1 MSEQRTPAPPIDLE
15 HSFTKLPAPGPNCVV
30 LVDKGL
36 QLTAER
42 SKAQREGRRP
52 VPLPSG
58 NPPRLPRNK
67 PELQRDPPTST
78 FVLPQSV
85 QPGESAAT
93 LDEVKVQ
100 GQAIRVGRCLVG
112 LPDSPN
118 LRYGCHSHRGPKKGW
133 ADKENE
139 DYAFALHHRDRTSAA
154 WALVGVADGVSGST
168 WGERGAEQACAS
180 FISVLCQMLEHY
192 DDLER
197 QMLEPGFREQIFA
210 AALYANLQKRLYLD
224 EREIVTH
231 QILHPTW
238 GAEGYRAQ
246 YFEGPNADAERR
258 TWFQTTLLA
267 AALGPRGGFA
277 LILGDGYARV
287 TRRFADGSV
296 QRRPL
301 DMPKAT
307 EQGAPSLLISRWLQ
321 PYEIADSLIWLPIQD
336 AVELELLLATD
347 GVQKT
352 PDSGVETSE
361 LRNNDDCRKFLD
373 SLASRPE
380 GQFEQDNMSVAFGAV
395 VLASPTQN
403 RNPEPA
409 ATISSDA
416 EEGSQ

>member
-1 MSEQRTPAPPIDLE
+1 MSEQRTPSPLIDLE
-15 HSFTKLPAPGPNCVV
+15 QRFTKLSAPGPNCVV

-36 QLTAER
+36 QLAAER
-42 SKAQREGRRP
+42 SEVQREGRRP
-52 VPLPSG
+52 GPLPSG
-58 NPPRLPRNK
+58 NLPRVPRNK
-67 PELQRDPPTST
+67 PDPQRDPPTST
-78 FVLPQSV
+78 YALPQSV
-85 QPGESAAT
+85 QPDESAAA

-100 GQAIRVGRCLVG
+100 GQATRVGRCLVG

-139 DYAFALHHRDRTSAA
+139 DYAFALHHRDRTSAT

-180 FISVLCQMLEHY
+180 FISVLCQLLEHY
-192 DDLER
+192 DDLET

-224 EREIVTH
+224 EREIVRN
-231 QILHPTW
+231 QILHPSW
-238 GAEGYRAQ
+238 GADGYRAQ
-246 YFEGPNADAERR
+246 YFEGPTAEVERR

-287 TRRFADGSV
+287 TRRFADGGV

-301 DMPKAT
+301 DTPKAT
-307 EQGAPSLLISRWLQ
+307 EQGAPGLLISRWLQ
-321 PYEIADSLIWLPIQD
+321 PYEIADSLLWLPMQD

-347 GVQKT
+347 GLEKT
-352 PDSGVETSE
+352 PDSGIETVE
-361 LRNNDDCRKFLD
+361 LLNNDDCRKFLD

-380 GQFEQDNMSVAFGAV
+380 GQVEQDNMSVAFGAV
-395 VLASPTQN
+395 LLAVLSQDRVPV
-403 RNPEPA
+403 PA
-409 ATISSDA
+409 ASVCSKA
-416 EEGSQ
+416 EEGRP